1 MPEAGYRFG
10 EIAFKTGALADL
22 DQTLR
27 RWRQDPDRT
36 GKLLGFVNPHVYN
49 QYQREAAVRDFL
61 DVCDW
66 VCVDGIGIVW
76 ASRLLYGSA
85 PPRVV
90 ATRLFDRALTW
101 KDSGTSMNAVLIGG
115 TPEQARR
122 AAGAIHD
129 ASGAWRI
136 VATIDGFQNTDDYS
150 SLLRPYSAVDAVL
163 VGAGS
168 PKSERILLAARLACP
183 KALCWHI
190 GGGTL
195 SVYASDK
202 ARAPS
207 WLSAIGCEWL
217 HRYLLEP
224 HYRPRVHPGGADFV
238 RHVLKHRFSSTS
250 ECQS

>member
-1 MPEAGYRFG
+1 MPEATYRFG
-10 EIAFKTGALADL
+10 DLAFKTGGLAEL

-27 RWRQDPDRT
+27 RWRQDPGRT

-61 DVCDW
+61 DRCDW
-66 VCVDGIGIVW
+66 VCVDGIGIVV
-76 ASRLLYGSA
+76 ASRLLYRAA

-90 ATRLFDRALTW
+90 ATRLFDRALAW
-101 KDSGTSMNAVLIGG
+101 KDSKTRMTAVLIGG
-115 TPEQARR
+115 TPEQTPR
-122 AAGAIHD
+122 AAAAIND
-129 ASGAWRI
+129 AGGAWRI
-136 VATIDGFQNTDDYS
+136 VGMIDGFRNAEDYPA
-150 SLLRPYSAVDAVL
+150 LLQPYSTVDAVL

-195 SVYASDK
+195 SVHAGDK
-202 ARAPS
+202 ARAPG

-217 HRYLLEP
+217 HRYVLEP
-224 HYRPRVHPGGADFV
+224 HYRPRVHPGGAEFV
-238 RHVLKHRFSSTS
+238 RHALKHRFSATR